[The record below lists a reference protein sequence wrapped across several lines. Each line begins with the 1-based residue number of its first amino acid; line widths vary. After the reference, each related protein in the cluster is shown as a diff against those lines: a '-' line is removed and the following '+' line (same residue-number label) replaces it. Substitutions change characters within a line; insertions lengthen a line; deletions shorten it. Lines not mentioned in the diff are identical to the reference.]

1 MSADR
6 EPQLRLKDMRD
17 AARKILERTSAGRER
32 FMSDEL
38 LQVWVIHHLEI
49 IGEAASSVDPRT
61 RRTHPEIDWVAA
73 SYMRNRLI
81 HGYFDIDLDIVW
93 ETVERDVPMLLG
105 QVMAVL
111 EALGCDTTVD
121 S

>member
-6 EPQLRLKDMRD
+6 EPQLRLTDMRD
-17 AARKILERTSAGRER
+17 AARKILERTPEGRDR

-49 IGEAASSVDPRT
+49 IGEAASSMDPCIRQA
-61 RRTHPEIDWVAA
+61 HPEIDWVAA

-81 HGYFDIDLDIVW
+81 HGYFDVDLDIVW
-93 ETVERDVPMLLG
+93 ETAERDVPALLSR
-105 QVMAVL
+105 VTAVL
-111 EALGCDTTVD
+111 EGLRSDTTGG
-121 S
+121 

>member
-6 EPQLRLKDMRD
+6 VPQLRLTDIRD
-17 AARKILERTSAGRER
+17 AARKILERTSAGRDR

-49 IGEAASSVDPRT
+49 IGEASSSVDPCT
-61 RRTHPEIDWVAA
+61 RGAHPEIDWVAA

-81 HGYFDIDLDIVW
+81 HGYFDVDLDIVW
-93 ETVERDVPMLLG
+93 ETVERDVPTLLS
-105 QVMAVL
+105 QVMVVL
-111 EALGCDTTVD
+111 EALRCDTTGD